1 MSKSHLFQVSLS
13 MLGGALG
20 AALILLVSHCLFPV
34 PRIATIN
41 LTGMIDRF
49 IQTESSKHLPQDV
62 MQQDIKTFGMQLEK
76 TLHQAALQQHL
87 ILLPSEAVIAGAP
100 DVSL

>member
-1 MSKSHLFQVSLS
+1 MSKSNLLQLVSS
-13 MLGGALG
+13 MLGGIMG
-20 AALILLVSHCLFPV
+20 ATLILMGSHFLFPA
-34 PRIATIN
+34 PRIATVN
-41 LTGMIDRF
+41 LTGLIDRF

-76 TLHQAALQQHL
+76 ELHQAALDQHL

-100 DVSL
+100 NVSL